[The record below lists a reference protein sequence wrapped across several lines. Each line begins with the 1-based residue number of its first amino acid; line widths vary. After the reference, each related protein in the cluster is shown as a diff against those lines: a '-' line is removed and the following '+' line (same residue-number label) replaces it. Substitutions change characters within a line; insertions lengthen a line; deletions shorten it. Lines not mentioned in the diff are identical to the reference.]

1 MGVVMGRKMSN
12 APVYFTIAQVRFNTL
27 LALDSYAP
35 TIQENMRKDGFP
47 DFQKGIVATFNLNL
61 GAPTESPP
69 AQVPVGQMV
78 RYVFSDMEKT
88 TAFVLDQG
96 SLSFQTTEYDVF
108 ETFSARFLQGLGI
121 LHTAVNLSY
130 SDRIGFR
137 YLDAVFPK
145 EGESLS
151 DYLDVS
157 VLGLVGKLEGSL
169 VHSFSETLT
178 KTKMANVLAR
188 VIVQSGPI
196 GFPPDLQPMSS
207 QLAERFRALDGLHGI
222 IDTDG
227 SNDKRE
233 AFSLGKVKSK
243 LIAIHDEM
251 DAAFKAMVTPRALQI
266 WK

>member
-1 MGVVMGRKMSN
+1 MSRKMSN

-35 TIQENMRKDGFP
+35 TIQESMRNEGFP
-47 DFQKGIVATFNLNL
+47 DLQKGIVATFNLNL
-61 GAPTESPP
+61 GAPTEGAL
-69 AQVPVGQMV
+69 AQVPVGQTV
-78 RYVFSDMEKT
+78 RYIFSDMDKT
-88 TAFVLDQG
+88 AAFILDQG
-96 SLSFQTTEYDVF
+96 ALSFQTTEYDVF
-108 ETFSARFLQGLGI
+108 ETFSATFLRGLEI
-121 LHTAVNLSY
+121 LHTAVKLSF

-137 YLDAVFPK
+137 YLDAVFPN

-151 DYLDVS
+151 DYLDAS

-178 KTKMANVLAR
+178 KTKMANVLVR
-188 VIVQSGPI
+188 VIVQSGPVA
-196 GFPPDLQPMSS
+196 FPPDLQPMSF
-207 QLAERFRALDGLHGI
+207 QLAERFRTLNGLHGI

-227 SNDKRE
+227 SNEQRE
-233 AFSLGKVKSK
+233 AFNLEKVKSK

-251 DAAFKAMVTPRALQI
+251 DAAFKATVMDRALQV